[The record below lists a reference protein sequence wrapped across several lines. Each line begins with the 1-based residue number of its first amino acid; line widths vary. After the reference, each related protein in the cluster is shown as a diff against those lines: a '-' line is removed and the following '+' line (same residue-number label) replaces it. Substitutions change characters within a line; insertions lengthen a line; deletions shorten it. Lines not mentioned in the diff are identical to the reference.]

1 MEKKG
6 AKKRKS
12 KRDLF
17 YEEAQSNYIT
27 GMELAE
33 IEKILPVTRRTLTI
47 WKTLGHWQ
55 RKRELVTEHPR
66 LISEA
71 LRGLVKQ
78 KVKVLLSN
86 LDEINLSKIEELNK
100 IISLIDKLQERSWD
114 ERAAIVEVMSQ
125 FGEFARRQVGEKKEL
140 KLLAQLMEKFFQ
152 EREGA

>member
-1 MEKKG
+1 MDKKG

-33 IEKILPVTRRTLTI
+33 IEKILPVTRRTLST